1 MARRQLPFLVFAP
14 GFVVVL
20 GVLTAVAVGAIGVRD
35 LRTQSDEAASLRARV
50 LSRALGARLQAT
62 PNYERASVI
71 ERAARRS
78 GAELLL
84 VKADGRIIVDASLG
98 APSRDHI
105 VDLLVE
111 GEGETVTQLGRTRYA
126 VTPMGRPVGA
136 QSLISFVNA
145 PETPFATASLISSV
159 AILTAILIGAAALV
173 AFAFARDVHMDVTYV
188 RHRIEEM
195 AATEG
200 APVVRQI
207 PVRSADQ
214 VGVLTSAFNE
224 LAARFSAA
232 ELAYRR
238 DLAGALAYDRER
250 SAFLAALSHELRT
263 PLNAI
268 LGFTEVL
275 LSEVDGPLRPEAREN
290 LEVVRASGR
299 HLAELVDDILELSAL
314 ESGELRLS
322 RVEVDVHELAE
333 EVVREAA
340 IAAQGKP
347 LTVKLEGGSAPAWAD
362 ARRVRQILGNVVGNA
377 VKFTS
382 AGTVRVRIS
391 SEQGCVLVDIADTG
405 PGIAPD
411 DQAAI
416 FEEYQQSGDARSRRT
431 GTGLGLAITRRLV
444 KMHGGAILLESALG
458 RGSRFRIVLPSR
470 PDGSI
475 EPLVQRLTRK
485 TRRIKRVAGGLR

>member
-20 GVLTAVAVGAIGVRD
+20 GVLTAVAVGAIGMRD
-35 LRTQSDEAASLRARV
+35 LRTQSDGAASLRARV

-62 PNYERASVI
+62 PNYERAGVI

-84 VKADGRIIVDASLG
+84 VKADGRIIVDGSLG

-145 PETPFATASLISSV
+145 PETPFATASLISSL
-159 AILTAILIGAAALV
+159 AILTTILIGAAALV

-195 AATEG
+195 AATDGE
-200 APVVRQI
+200 PVVRQI

-232 ELAYRR
+232 EQAYRR

-275 LSEVDGPLRPEAREN
+275 LSEVDG
-290 LEVVRASGR
+290 
-299 HLAELVDDILELSAL
+299 
-314 ESGELRLS
+314 
-322 RVEVDVHELAE
+322 
-333 EVVREAA
+333 
-340 IAAQGKP
+340 
-347 LTVKLEGGSAPAWAD
+347 
-362 ARRVRQILGNVVGNA
+362 
-377 VKFTS
+377 
-382 AGTVRVRIS
+382 
-391 SEQGCVLVDIADTG
+391 
-405 PGIAPD
+405 
-411 DQAAI
+411 
-416 FEEYQQSGDARSRRT
+416 
-431 GTGLGLAITRRLV
+431 
-444 KMHGGAILLESALG
+444 
-458 RGSRFRIVLPSR
+458 
-470 PDGSI
+470 
-475 EPLVQRLTRK
+475 
-485 TRRIKRVAGGLR
+485 

>member
-1 MARRQLPFLVFAP
+1 MARGQLPFLVFAP

-20 GVLTAVAVGAIGVRD
+20 GVLTAFAVGAIGVRD
-35 LRTQSDEAASLRARV
+35 LRIQSDEAASLRARV

-62 PNYERASVI
+62 PNYERAAVI

-84 VKADGRIIVDASLG
+84 VKADGRIIVDGSLG
-98 APSRDHI
+98 APSQDHI

-200 APVVRQI
+200 EPVVRPI

-224 LAARFSAA
+224 LAARFSSA

-250 SAFLAALSHELRT
+250 STFLAALSHELRT

-275 LSEVDGPLRPEAREN
+275 ISEVDGPLRPEAREN
-290 LEVVRASGR
+290 LEVVRTSGR
-299 HLAELVDDILELSAL
+299 HLAELVDDILEWSAL
-314 ESGELRLS
+314 
-322 RVEVDVHELAE
+322 D
-333 EVVREAA
+333 
-340 IAAQGKP
+340 
-347 LTVKLEGGSAPAWAD
+347 
-362 ARRVRQILGNVVGNA
+362 
-377 VKFTS
+377 
-382 AGTVRVRIS
+382 
-391 SEQGCVLVDIADTG
+391 
-405 PGIAPD
+405 
-411 DQAAI
+411 
-416 FEEYQQSGDARSRRT
+416 
-431 GTGLGLAITRRLV
+431 
-444 KMHGGAILLESALG
+444 
-458 RGSRFRIVLPSR
+458 
-470 PDGSI
+470 
-475 EPLVQRLTRK
+475 
-485 TRRIKRVAGGLR
+485 

>member
-1 MARRQLPFLVFAP
+1 
-14 GFVVVL
+14 
-20 GVLTAVAVGAIGVRD
+20 
-35 LRTQSDEAASLRARV
+35 
-50 LSRALGARLQAT
+50 
-62 PNYERASVI
+62 
-71 ERAARRS
+71 
-78 GAELLL
+78 
-84 VKADGRIIVDASLG
+84 
-98 APSRDHI
+98 
-105 VDLLVE
+105 
-111 GEGETVTQLGRTRYA
+111 GE
-126 VTPMGRPVGA
+126 
-136 QSLISFVNA
+136 
-145 PETPFATASLISSV
+145 
-159 AILTAILIGAAALV
+159 
-173 AFAFARDVHMDVTYV
+173 
-188 RHRIEEM
+188 
-195 AATEG
+195 
-200 APVVRQI
+200 PVVRQI

-232 ELAYRR
+232 EQAYRR

-290 LEVVRASGR
+290 LEIVRASGR
-299 HLAELVDDILELSAL
+299 HLAALVDDILELSAL

-322 RVEVDVHELAE
+322 RVEVDVYDIAE
-333 EVVREAA
+333 EVVREAEV
-340 IAAQGKP
+340 AAQGKP
-347 LTVKLEGGSAPAWAD
+347 LAVKLEGDSAPAWVD

-382 AGTVRVRIS
+382 AGTVLVRIS
-391 SEQGCVLVDIADTG
+391 SDQGCALADIADTG

-411 DQAAI
+411 DQASI
-416 FEEYQQSGDARSRRT
+416 FEEYRQSGDANSRRI

-470 PDGSI
+470 PDRSI
-475 EPLVQRLTRK
+475 EPVLRRLTHK
-485 TRRIKRVAGGLR
+485 TRGVKRITGRLG